1 MPWRELPARIEEEV
15 RRIVVFQYFSGEKP
29 EVIAKRNN
37 ISYGTVRNVIRE
49 LMEGHFPEYDDFLA
63 YLHDIRWLLR
73 ELKRRHRTLPEAIG
87 GFMFLEELLRI
98 RVDPAELSRLLPILR
113 KLSPPGFQRDAFARA
128 LSEIIRLVEAG
139 LSFVEME
146 EKAVGLRSDVAGLE
160 KSKSELEATIRD
172 EQTQEQEARQSLDRT
187 LSAGKQEI
195 RRLEQSKA
203 DQLASNNL
211 TEDRLAKYVQI
222 HTKLVSH
229 GVDFERLE
237 TLVRVLEELETH
249 GMQPRRIL
257 GYLES
262 INSLSGEVENRTL
275 AVKEVRKKLV
285 EGQENLEKVN
295 NESSNARA
303 KLAALEKE
311 KTELLE
317 QLGKIQEDYKGYL
330 LHIDM
335 ARTLILLL
343 HDPSRA
349 TNLQLL
355 GASKLLEW
363 IVEARKNMPNE
374 MVRYDRPREALTML
388 VGNVLGKTLVFKED
402 RDAEM
407 SALRNENIDL
417 KLGRLGKLQGE
428 QRELRWA
435 REMFEVKKRRFEEA
449 SVDKLLEVALAAVKR
464 GEILLGACKSCG
476 ARVAMVRG
484 AKPSPWSSF
493 SCSSCHSTL

>member
-211 TEDRLAKYVQI
+211 TEDSKICSDSYEA
-222 HTKLVSH
+222 
-229 GVDFERLE
+229 GV
-237 TLVRVLEELETH
+237 
-249 GMQPRRIL
+249 PRGGL
-257 GYLES
+257 
-262 INSLSGEVENRTL
+262 
-275 AVKEVRKKLV
+275 RK
-285 EGQENLEKVN
+285 
-295 NESSNARA
+295 A
-303 KLAALEKE
+303 
-311 KTELLE
+311 
-317 QLGKIQEDYKGYL
+317 
-330 LHIDM
+330 
-335 ARTLILLL
+335 
-343 HDPSRA
+343 
-349 TNLQLL
+349 
-355 GASKLLEW
+355 
-363 IVEARKNMPNE
+363 
-374 MVRYDRPREALTML
+374 
-388 VGNVLGKTLVFKED
+388 
-402 RDAEM
+402 RDASEG
-407 SALRNENIDL
+407 S
-417 KLGRLGKLQGE
+417 
-428 QRELRWA
+428 
-435 REMFEVKKRRFEEA
+435 
-449 SVDKLLEVALAAVKR
+449 
-464 GEILLGACKSCG
+464 
-476 ARVAMVRG
+476 RG
-484 AKPSPWSSF
+484 A
-493 SCSSCHSTL
+493 